1 MAGGGPIRRGPG
13 GSNMTRYA
21 KTALLIFAASW
32 AASCMAPQVGTIRTN
47 VAGTSEIVQ
56 APELKAFILQNP
68 HPKIVLRVPN
78 PPSNVT
84 EADRF
89 NAYINVIEKEFLVQG
104 YTVRDRALLQTLVGG
119 NADYK
124 AIKERIDTDLIID
137 ILALRFDG
145 TVAVRQFRNKTT
157 GAEESFAT
165 DQNYVECPVATLE
178 CRVTVVDKGL
188 LGGLFT
194 LKAAPSDFG
203 EYTILVD
210 GFRQNM
216 AWSGKAPSQMFPMLR
231 IVIDSEDSK
240 LSLTRALAQRLIGL
254 LTTPRG

>member
-1 MAGGGPIRRGPG
+1 M
-13 GSNMTRYA
+13 RYA
-21 KTALLIFAASW
+21 KTASLILLAGLAL
-32 AASCMAPQVGTIRTN
+32 SCTPFQLGTIRTN
-47 VAGTSEIVQ
+47 VAGLSEIIQ
-56 APELKAFILQNP
+56 APELRAFILQNP

-89 NAYINVIEKEFLVQG
+89 NAYINVIEKEFLMQG

-145 TVAVRQFRNKTT
+145 TVAVHQFRNKTT

-165 DQNYVECPVATLE
+165 DQNYVECAVATLE
-178 CRVTVVDKGL
+178 CRVTVVDKGQ

-194 LKAAPSDFG
+194 LKSAPSDFG
-203 EYTILVD
+203 EYTLLVD

-216 AWSGKAPSQMFPMLR
+216 AWGDKPGSPMFPMLR
-231 IVIDSEDSK
+231 IVIDSEESK
-240 LSLTRALAQRLIGL
+240 LQLTRALAQRLIGV